1 MKPVLK
7 NIVVAVNGS
16 ESSVHAA
23 MYGIIL
29 AKQLSLNMKA
39 VFVTDAAAVKF
50 LANSRVFT
58 AEERDSYL
66 SDLDADGKKYLAY
79 VSDLAKSKGLTIQTE
94 IRSGSVWAET
104 IHAADEFKADMILIG
119 GGSTAQSSYVPDNAY
134 RTNIH
139 TTARMEIATFAN
151 CPVLVVHKERVE
163 DLFKIL

>member
-119 GGSTAQSSYVPDNAY
+119 GGSAAPSYVSDNAY

-139 TTARMEIATFAN
+139 TTARMEIATFAS